1 MITLRRKVFA
11 SSIALAFF
19 LLVIQF
25 NFRPFTADS
34 FRSFINASHYAE
46 ELFRNQ
52 PVSSMTTLRSAIRR
66 LFAPSFMFTW
76 VLIKYQAW
84 NWAWT
89 YRHRNTSGHRFRN
102 LSGNRPRQDSRSGE
116 IKTGRYGLGWRKLL
130 RVSFEAT
137 FSFLQRLLTNR
148 ATEAGRLPFT
158 LSMIQMRHFTRAW
171 TKAVKQTP
179 TLLIL

>member
-1 MITLRRKVFA
+1 MITLRRKAFA

-19 LLVIQF
+19 LLVTQF

-34 FRSFINASHYAE
+34 LRSIVNASHYAE

-52 PVSSMTTLRSAIRR
+52 PDSFMATLRYVIRR

-76 VLIKYQAW
+76 VIMKYQAW

-89 YRHRNTSGHRFRN
+89 YRHRDTSGHHFGN
-102 LSGNRPRQDSRSGE
+102 ISGNRPRQDSRSSE
-116 IKTGRYGLGWRKLL
+116 IKTGRHELGRRKLP

-137 FSFLQRLLTNR
+137 LSFLQRLLTNR
-148 ATEAGRLPFT
+148 AAEAGRLPFT
-158 LSMIQMRHFTRAW
+158 LSMIQMRHFAQAW
-171 TKAVKQTP
+171 TKVVKQTP